1 MRGSETTPGWWV
13 GGIRPLPAASVPIVS
28 ERSADA
34 GRRSSG
40 SVDARSPDPTESTPP
55 VVEVRRSARRRA
67 TVSAYRDGNRVVV
80 LIPARFSAAEERDWV
95 GRMLERL
102 ERRERR
108 SPRSDSQLLDRAH
121 QLAGRY
127 LPDQANFL
135 GPTSVRWV
143 GNQNGRWGSC
153 TPSDRTIRLSTR
165 LQGMPAWVVDY
176 VLLHELCHL
185 VIPGHGNPFWELV
198 SRYPRTER
206 ARGYLEGVA
215 AAAGLQLSD
224 DSEDML

>member
-1 MRGSETTPGWWV
+1 M
-13 GGIRPLPAASVPIVS
+13 
-28 ERSADA
+28 
-34 GRRSSG
+34 
-40 SVDARSPDPTESTPP
+40 
-55 VVEVRRSARRRA
+55 VEVRRSARRRA

-80 LIPARFSAAEERDWV
+80 LIPARFSLAEERDWV

-108 SPRSDSQLLDRAH
+108 TPRSDNQLLDRAR

-127 LPDQANFL
+127 LVDHTGVATPA
-135 GPTSVRWV
+135 SVRWV

-153 TPSDRTIRLSTR
+153 TPADRTIRLSTR
-165 LQGMPAWVVDY
+165 LQGMPDWVVDY

-185 VIPGHGNPFWELV
+185 VIPGHNAPFWELV

-215 AAAGLQLSD
+215 AAAGLELSD
-224 DSEDML
+224 DPEDTL